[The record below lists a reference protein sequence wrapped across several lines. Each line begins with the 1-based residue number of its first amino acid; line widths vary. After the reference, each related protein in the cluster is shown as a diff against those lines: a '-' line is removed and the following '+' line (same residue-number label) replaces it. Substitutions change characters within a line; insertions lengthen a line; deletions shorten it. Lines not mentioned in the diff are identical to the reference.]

1 MSGRIFFTS
10 DLHIGHR
17 YVAQLRGFN
26 TVEEHDAHLAAQW
39 DQTINPNNDRPDQV
53 WVLGDISV
61 GGNRAET
68 AALAWLL
75 QRPGQKHLIAG
86 NHDHCHPMHRESHK
100 WQRKYLGVF
109 DSVQPFAVRKVKGRY
124 LKLSHFPYAGSGY
137 GDHTDEERYTAWR
150 LPDTG
155 NYLLHGHTHTTARR
169 HGREIHVGVDAWDYT
184 PVPLEVI
191 EQMIPDR
198 PEEDA

>member
-1 MSGRIFFTS
+1 MTGRIFFTS

-17 YVAQLRGFN
+17 FVAGLRGFDN
-26 TVEEHDAHLAAQW
+26 IEDHDAHLAARW
-39 DQTINPNNDRPDQV
+39 DAVVNPNNDRPDQV

-68 AALAWLL
+68 NALAWLL

-86 NHDHCHPMHRESHK
+86 NHDHAHPMFRDSHR

-109 DSVQPFAVRKVKGRY
+109 ESVQPFAVRKVKGRY
-124 LKLSHFPYAGSGY
+124 IKLSHFPYQGSEF
-137 GDHTDEERYTAWR
+137 GDHTDEERYPAWR

-155 NYLLHGHTHTTARR
+155 NYLLHGHTHTAERQ
-169 HGREIHVGVDAWDYT
+169 HGREIHVGVDAWNLA
-184 PVPLEVI
+184 PVPLETI
-191 EQMIPDR
+191 EDMISNT
-198 PEEDA
+198 EEDA